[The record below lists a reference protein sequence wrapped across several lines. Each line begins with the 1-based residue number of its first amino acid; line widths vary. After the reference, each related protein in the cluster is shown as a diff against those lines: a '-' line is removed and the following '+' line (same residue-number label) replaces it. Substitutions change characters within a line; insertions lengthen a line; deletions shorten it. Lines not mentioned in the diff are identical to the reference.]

1 MEQQYHKITEVTKIT
16 GLPRKTIENAC
27 HAKGQRFAVRLV
39 KGGCWYI
46 DIKKFEQHLNNRR
59 LTT

>member
-1 MEQQYHKITEVTKIT
+1 MEKLYKITEVVGIT
-16 GLPRKTIENAC
+16 GLPRKSIENAC
-27 HAKGQRFAVRLV
+27 HARGQRFATRLV

>member
-1 MEQQYHKITEVTKIT
+1 MERLYKITEVQQMTR
-16 GLPRKTIENAC
+16 LPRKTIENAC
-27 HAKGQRFAVRLV
+27 HARGQRFAVRLV